1 MDLIR
6 ERYNRQALKAK
17 LCEFLNN
24 HPPLC
29 VLPPSSDLAFNLE
42 GYIFVFLNDIFT
54 AANGVYTKQKM
65 DPKVPDLH
73 SYGF

>member
-6 ERYNRQALKAK
+6 KDETESVWGQVVS
-17 LCEFLNN
+17 FWIII
-24 HPPLC
+24 LC

-65 DPKVPDLH
+65 DPEVPDLH
-73 SYGF
+73 SFSF